1 MIALQGDS
9 INETVK
15 CANQIF
21 GLENSFYPWQ
31 PAWNDFCA
39 NNDSTPYINGCSSW
53 CNNYT
58 IVAFYIMLIN
68 LFIGPIVFTSVEKII
83 ELNDGDDITLNCSAK
98 GYPKPTLEWNWDGRD
113 VKFYY
118 SFPLQFSKRFLSS

>member
-58 IVAFYIMLIN
+58 IVAFLYN
-68 LFIGPIVFTSVEKII
+68 ADKSFHRTNCVHIGGE
-83 ELNDGDDITLNCSAK
+83 NN
-98 GYPKPTLEWNWDGRD
+98 
-113 VKFYY
+113 
-118 SFPLQFSKRFLSS
+118 